1 MVCNLVIRSNRRF
14 LQRLI
19 CGALLAA
26 FLPAAHA
33 AGTAGTWQ
41 PIPPGGSRVQALA
54 STAGSAVVY
63 AGTAC
68 GGVFR
73 TPDRGATWQASN
85 SGLQGFDVV
94 ALALAP
100 GGAPLYA
107 ATGSGMFRSEDG
119 ATSWQA
125 TSFPGTATA
134 MAMAP
139 GAPSTLYATGNTA
152 IYRSDDG
159 GETWNKVLPVDFL
172 PAALAIDAGSPQ
184 HVYMAYANDNKV
196 LISRTGGATWRTVA
210 LATDGILLGLTADPA
225 YPGTAYAATSTAIFV
240 THNGGGNWAQVPGLP
255 TGTYPGTYMAVGFA
269 AGAPGILG
277 AAVDKARGRLWR
289 STDDGATWTFL
300 YAGDPV
306 SAIIG
311 DPLRPQRAYV
321 ASSPDGI
328 LHGTFLPGNAAPQ
341 LGTLDA
347 SAVRTLAVD
356 TQRSSTLYAY
366 GLLAPS
372 SQTSSSALDL
382 PPGSL
387 RASTDS
393 GTTWQAGAGVPSQ
406 GVLSLF
412 AAPAGTTS
420 LGGAYALAVAGA
432 QGSPLLHTSD
442 GGASWQ
448 TLSTL
453 KSTAFAAAAAPSAPL
468 VLYGT
473 GYVYTPNSKGCPEG
487 CQPYAAISTD
497 GGITWSYQNFD
508 TNPPLVL
515 TTTNTTGWLVRV
527 APGDAQTAYFG
538 LPGVLM
544 KTVDGGKTVTQAFP
558 TPAASALI
566 ALLDLA
572 IDPQQPNHLY
582 GVMQDGTLNT
592 SVDGGQTWAPLGT
605 GLPQGSVRGIVASP
619 AGGGISQPLPLY
631 AATAQGVY
639 ASFDSGAT
647 WAILGSGLA
656 NTSVLTVSVDPNRGT
671 VFAGVEG
678 AGGLFV
684 LVPAAP

>member
-1 MVCNLVIRSNRRF
+1 MVRSSRRF
-14 LQRLI
+14 LQRSV

-33 AGTAGTWQ
+33 AGTARTWQ

-54 STAGSAVVY
+54 ATAGSPVVY
-63 AGTAC
+63 AGTAY

-73 TPDRGATWQASN
+73 TPDRGATWQAAN
-85 SGLQGFDVV
+85 SGLQGLDVV

-107 ATGSGMFRSEDG
+107 ATGSGVFRSEDG

-125 TSFPGTATA
+125 TSFPGAATA

-159 GETWNKVLPVDFL
+159 GETWNRVLPVESL
-172 PAALAIDAGSPQ
+172 PAALAVDAGSPR
-184 HVYMAYANDNKV
+184 HVYMAFANDDRV
-196 LISRTGGATWRTVA
+196 LISRTGGATWRTVT
-210 LATDGILLGLTADPA
+210 LPTGGIVLGLTADPA
-225 YPGTAYAATSTAIFV
+225 HPGTAYAATSTAIFV
-240 THNGGGNWAQVPGLP
+240 THDGGGNWAQVPGLP
-255 TGTYPGTYMAVGFA
+255 TGTYPGTYRAVGFA
-269 AGAPGILG
+269 AGAPGIQW

-289 STDDGATWTFL
+289 STDDGATWTWL

-306 SAIIG
+306 SAIVG

-328 LHGTFLPGNAAPQ
+328 LHGTFLPGDAAPQ

-347 SAVRTLAVD
+347 SAVSTLAVD
-356 TQRSSTLYAY
+356 AQSSSTLYAY
-366 GLLAPS
+366 GLLAPG
-372 SQTSSSALDL
+372 SQIPSSSLGL

-387 RASTDS
+387 RASADG
-393 GTTWQAGAGVPSQ
+393 GTTWQAGTGVPSQ

-420 LGGAYALAVAGA
+420 LGGAYALAVTGA

-442 GGASWQ
+442 GGANWQ

-453 KSTAFAAAAAPSAPL
+453 ESTAFAAAAAPSAPL

-473 GYVYTPNSKGCPEG
+473 GYVQTPNPKGCPEG
-487 CQPYAAISTD
+487 CQPYLATSTD
-497 GGITWSYQNFD
+497 GGITWSYQSFD
-508 TNPPLVL
+508 TSPPLAL
-515 TTTNTTGWLVRV
+515 AATQTTGWLVRV
-527 APGDAQTAYFG
+527 APSDARTAYIG

-558 TPAASALI
+558 TPASSALI
-566 ALLDLA
+566 LLLDLA
-572 IDPQQPNHLY
+572 IDPRQPTRLY
-582 GVMQDGTLNT
+582 GVRQDGTLST

-605 GLPQGSVRGIVASP
+605 GLPQGSVRGIVAGP
-619 AGGGISQPLPLY
+619 AAAGSTSQPAPLY

-639 ASFDSGAT
+639 ASFDDGAT
-647 WAILGSGLA
+647 WATLGSGLA
-656 NTSVLTVSVDPNRGT
+656 DTSVLTVSVDPNRGT
-671 VFAGVEG
+671 VYAGVEG

-684 LVPAAP
+684 LMPAPAP